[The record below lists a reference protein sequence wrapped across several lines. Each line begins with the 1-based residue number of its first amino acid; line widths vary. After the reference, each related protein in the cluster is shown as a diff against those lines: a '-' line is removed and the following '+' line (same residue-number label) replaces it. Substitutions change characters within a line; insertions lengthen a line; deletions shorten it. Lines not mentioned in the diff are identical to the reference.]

1 MKRIDDVLK
10 DIGKRLEKLRVDSG
24 YTSYENFAIK
34 NDMSRMHYWRIEKG
48 KSNMTIKSLLVILNI
63 HGITLEEFFSDKHKV
78 K

>member
-10 DIGKRLEKLRVDSG
+10 DIGKRLEKIRVERG

-34 NDMSRMHYWRIEKG
+34 HDMSRMHYWRIEKG
-48 KSNMTIKSLLVILNI
+48 KTNLTLKSLLVILNI
-63 HGITLEEFFSDKHKV
+63 HGITLEEFFSDKYKV